1 MNNEFYNEIIKNN
14 KIMKTKDEIISMID
28 SIKFPNYTQEAFDD
42 LISSMQIV
50 YKGMLNNE
58 IEITDLSSAMCIM
71 PILMLIGSD
80 VKQNLSEEQLRED
93 WSWVV
98 DENKFNERMS
108 KLKEDILKSFDYE
121 TKN

>member
-1 MNNEFYNEIIKNN
+1 
-14 KIMKTKDEIISMID
+14 MKTKDEIISMID

-80 VKQNLSEEQLRED
+80 VKQNLSEEQLREE

-98 DENKFNERMS
+98 DEEKFNERMS
-108 KLKEDILKSFDYE
+108 KLKEGINEIYNDL
-121 TKN
+121 

>member
-1 MNNEFYNEIIKNN
+1 
-14 KIMKTKDEIISMID
+14 MKTKDEIISMID

-42 LISSMQIV
+42 LITNMQIV

-80 VKQNLSEEQLRED
+80 VKQNLSEEQLREE

-98 DENKFNERMS
+98 DEEKFNERMS
-108 KLKEDILKSFDYE
+108 KLKEGINEIYNDL
-121 TKN
+121 

>member
-1 MNNEFYNEIIKNN
+1 
-14 KIMKTKDEIISMID
+14 MKTKDEIISVID
-28 SIKFPNYTQEAFDD
+28 SIKFPNYTQEEFDD

-58 IEITDLSSAMCIM
+58 IEITDFSSAMCFLPM
-71 PILMLIGSD
+71 LMLIGSD
-80 VKQNLSEEQLRED
+80 SQQISSEEQLRED

>member
-1 MNNEFYNEIIKNN
+1 
-14 KIMKTKDEIISMID
+14 MKTKDEIISMID

-58 IEITDLSSAMCIM
+58 IEITDLNSAMCIM

-80 VKQNLSEEQLRED
+80 VKQNLSEEQLREE

-108 KLKEDILKSFDYE
+108 KLKEYILKSFDYE
-121 TKN
+121 TEN

>member
-1 MNNEFYNEIIKNN
+1 
-14 KIMKTKDEIISMID
+14 MKTKDEIISVID

-80 VKQNLSEEQLRED
+80 VKQNLSEEQLREE
-93 WSWVV
+93 WSWVM
-98 DENKFNERMS
+98 DEEKFYERIS
-108 KLKEDILKSFDYE
+108 RLKDDILKSFDYE
-121 TKN
+121 TEN

>member
-1 MNNEFYNEIIKNN
+1 
-14 KIMKTKDEIISMID
+14 MKTEDEIISMID

-80 VKQNLSEEQLRED
+80 VKQNLSEEQLREE
-93 WSWVV
+93 WSWVM
-98 DENKFNERMS
+98 DKEKFNERIS
-108 KLKEDILKSFDYE
+108 RLKDDINEICNKL
-121 TKN
+121 

>member
-1 MNNEFYNEIIKNN
+1 
-14 KIMKTKDEIISMID
+14 MKTKDEIISMID

-80 VKQNLSEEQLRED
+80 FQQRLSEEQLREE

-98 DENKFNERMS
+98 DEEKFNKKMS
-108 KLKEDILKSFDYE
+108 KLKEDINKFEEDINKIYNDL
-121 TKN
+121 

>member
-1 MNNEFYNEIIKNN
+1 
-14 KIMKTKDEIISMID
+14 MKTKDDFISVID

-58 IEITDLSSAMCIM
+58 IEITDISSAMCIM
-71 PILMLIGSD
+71 HILMLIGSD
-80 VKQNLSEEQLRED
+80 VKQNLSEEQLREE

-98 DENKFNERMS
+98 DEEKFNERMS
-108 KLKEDILKSFDYE
+108 KLKEYILKSFDYE
-121 TKN
+121 TEN

>member
-1 MNNEFYNEIIKNN
+1 
-14 KIMKTKDEIISMID
+14 MKTKDEIISMID

-80 VKQNLSEEQLRED
+80 VKQNLSEEQLREE

-98 DENKFNERMS
+98 DEEKFNERMS
-108 KLKEDILKSFDYE
+108 KLKEDINKIYNDL
-121 TKN
+121 

>member
-1 MNNEFYNEIIKNN
+1 
-14 KIMKTKDEIISMID
+14 MKTKDDFISVID

-80 VKQNLSEEQLRED
+80 VKQNLSEEQLREE

-98 DENKFNERMS
+98 DEEKFNERMS
-108 KLKEDILKSFDYE
+108 KLKEDINKIYNDL
-121 TKN
+121 

>member
-1 MNNEFYNEIIKNN
+1 
-14 KIMKTKDEIISMID
+14 MKTKDEIISMID

-80 VKQNLSEEQLRED
+80 VKQNLSEEQLREE

-98 DENKFNERMS
+98 DEEKFNKKMS
-108 KLKEDILKSFDYE
+108 KLKDDIKEICNEL
-121 TKN
+121 

>member
-1 MNNEFYNEIIKNN
+1 
-14 KIMKTKDEIISMID
+14 MKTKDEIILVID
-28 SIKFPNYTQEAFDD
+28 SIKFPNYTQEEFDD

-58 IEITDLSSAMCIM
+58 IEITDFSSAMCFLPM
-71 PILMLIGSD
+71 LMLIGSD
-80 VKQNLSEEQLRED
+80 SQQISSEEQLRED

>member
-1 MNNEFYNEIIKNN
+1 
-14 KIMKTKDEIISMID
+14 MKTKDDLISMID

-42 LISSMQIV
+42 LITNMQIV

-80 VKQNLSEEQLRED
+80 VKQNLSEEQLREE

-98 DENKFNERMS
+98 DEEKFNERMS
-108 KLKEDILKSFDYE
+108 KLKEDINKIYNDL
-121 TKN
+121 

>member
-1 MNNEFYNEIIKNN
+1 
-14 KIMKTKDEIISMID
+14 MKTKDDFISMID

-80 VKQNLSEEQLRED
+80 VKQNLSEEQLREE

-98 DENKFNERMS
+98 DENKFNDRMS
-108 KLKEDILKSFDYE
+108 KLKEYILKSFDYE
-121 TKN
+121 TEN

>member
-1 MNNEFYNEIIKNN
+1 
-14 KIMKTKDEIISMID
+14 MKTKDEIISMID

-58 IEITDLSSAMCIM
+58 IEITDISSAMCIM

-80 VKQNLSEEQLRED
+80 VKQNLSEEQLREE

-98 DENKFNERMS
+98 DEEKFNERMS
-108 KLKEDILKSFDYE
+108 KLKEHILKSFDYE
-121 TKN
+121 TEN